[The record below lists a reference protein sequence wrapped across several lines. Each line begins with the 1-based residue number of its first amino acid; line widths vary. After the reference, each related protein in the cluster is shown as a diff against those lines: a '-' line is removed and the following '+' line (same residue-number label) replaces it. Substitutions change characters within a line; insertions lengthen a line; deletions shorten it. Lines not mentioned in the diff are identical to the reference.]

1 MTSVSRLQRAIRG
14 QARLPVLLVAV
25 AVLLALASQTAWS
38 QANVIANIKV
48 EGCRFVSADGV
59 LAKINETLKVGDP
72 FNPDAPEDQA
82 RLETA
87 RKAVVALNFFDGV
100 RTSVERGDEGV
111 TITFAVVEKKR
122 ITRITFV
129 GNTSF
134 TDDVLLDQIA
144 SREGQIIDPATLHRD
159 AQKLSDYYTANGRM
173 AGLVSPDI
181 DDFGVVT
188 FVISEAVVEDIVVE
202 GLKKTKPGIV
212 RRQIKTKPGD
222 VYDEQ
227 KVRKDVLAIYNLG
240 WFEEPTVQYRQGVK
254 DPERGIV
261 IAITLK
267 EKRTGT
273 ATAGVG
279 YSSLDNVVGI
289 VSAQETNFRGRGERV
304 SGTIQ
309 FGGRQSYELGFF
321 EPFIDSAGTS
331 FEVNVFDT
339 ERRRQFLPGGGSFST
354 ADREFDER
362 RQGFNLTVAR
372 PMADTLRLSLRIR
385 QEKISDPFF
394 QVARTLSP
402 GSAAIGTAGSLPPGW
417 GGREDDVPPV
427 PSNPDLNPDVAEPGD
442 SLLPLIVYA
451 PLADVDLS
459 SATFGALFDTRDIL
473 ASPTRGQ
480 FTSLFLEQAGV
491 FGGDSTFTKVSL
503 DVRQYLKMPKADHVL
518 ALRLLAGTTLG
529 DLPLVESYSAGGSYT
544 LRGYREDRFR
554 GENLAVF
561 MAEYRVPINKNL
573 MGVAFVD
580 IGDAWGGR
588 FPTRSPGFVIP
599 AEHETFHPNLGVGVG
614 ARIDVGPFGKMRL
627 DLGRGTEGT
636 EVHLSFGHT
645 Y

>member
-1 MTSVSRLQRAIRG
+1 MTSTKRLQRAIRG

-25 AVLLALASQTAWS
+25 AALLALASHVAWS

-72 FNPDAPEDQA
+72 FDPDSPDDQTTLERA
-82 RLETA
+82 RE
-87 RKAVVALNFFDGV
+87 AVVALNFFDAV

-111 TITFAVVEKKR
+111 TITFAVLEKKR

-134 TDDVLLDQIA
+134 TDDQLLDQIA
-144 SREGQIIDPATLHRD
+144 SRAGQIIDPATLHRD
-159 AQKLSDYYTANGRM
+159 AQKIKDYYDANGRM
-173 AGLVSPDI
+173 TGLVDPTV

-188 FVISEAVVEDIVVE
+188 FVISEAVIEDIVVE

-222 VYDEQ
+222 VFDEQ
-227 KVRKDVLAIYNLG
+227 KLRKDVAAVYNLG

-254 DPERGIV
+254 DPERGIIIV
-261 IAITLK
+261 ITLK

-289 VSAQETNFRGRGERV
+289 VSAQEGNFRGRGERI

-321 EPFIDSAGTS
+321 EPFVDTAGTS

-339 ERRRQFLPGGGSFST
+339 QRRREFLPGGTSFST
-354 ADREFDER
+354 ANREFDER
-362 RQGFNLTVAR
+362 RKGFNLTVTR
-372 PMADTLRLSLRIR
+372 PMADTLKLSLRVR

-402 GSAAIGTAGSLPPGW
+402 GAGAVGPFEVLPPGW
-417 GGREDDVPPV
+417 GGREHRVPPA
-427 PSNPDLNPDVAEPGD
+427 PSNPDLNPDIAEPGD
-442 SLLPLIVYA
+442 TLLPLVVYA

-473 ASPTRGQ
+473 ANPTRGQ

-491 FGGDSTFTKVSL
+491 FGGDSTFTKLSL
-503 DVRQYLKMPKADHVL
+503 DARQYLKMPMADHVL
-518 ALRLLAGTTLG
+518 AVRLLMGTTLG
-529 DLPLVESYSAGGSYT
+529 DLPLVESYSAGGAYT
-544 LRGYREDRFR
+544 LRGYPEDRFR
-554 GENLAVF
+554 GKNLAVL
-561 MAEYRVPINKNL
+561 MAEYRVPINKTL

-588 FPTRSPGFVIP
+588 FPTQAPGFAIP

-627 DLGRGTEGT
+627 DVGRGTEGT
-636 EVHLSFGHT
+636 EVHLSFGHA